1 MYFFPFFF
9 FRLLSSAVTGP
20 SLFLFPYPDSSSTM
34 ATLRLLQDVV
44 SHHEYRLA
52 VHEGIIMMSSIL
64 FSAENHLDGDVT

>member
-1 MYFFPFFF
+1 
-9 FRLLSSAVTGP
+9 
-20 SLFLFPYPDSSSTM
+20 M

-52 VHEGIIMMSSIL
+52 VHDGIIMMSSIL